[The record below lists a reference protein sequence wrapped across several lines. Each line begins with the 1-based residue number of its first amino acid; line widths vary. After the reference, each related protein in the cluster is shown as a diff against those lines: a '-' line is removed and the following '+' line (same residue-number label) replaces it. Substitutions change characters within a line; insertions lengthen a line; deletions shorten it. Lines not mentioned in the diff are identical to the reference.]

1 MERPWKDLGSITGPK
16 KPVAP
21 QERQD
26 LVAHHTYVSALV
38 LIVSVPPFANAMTFA
53 PEACACSKYDEKSV
67 VFAIMSANEF
77 GITTSGKQKVA
88 TLLTFI
94 SDVHAMGLQQAQ
106 GIRLTEAFYWDLNDE
121 TRRWSKAFFA
131 KAGKMSFRRWVQMK
145 HYLSWLR

>member
-1 MERPWKDLGSITGPK
+1 
-16 KPVAP
+16 
-21 QERQD
+21 
-26 LVAHHTYVSALV
+26 
-38 LIVSVPPFANAMTFA
+38 MTFA